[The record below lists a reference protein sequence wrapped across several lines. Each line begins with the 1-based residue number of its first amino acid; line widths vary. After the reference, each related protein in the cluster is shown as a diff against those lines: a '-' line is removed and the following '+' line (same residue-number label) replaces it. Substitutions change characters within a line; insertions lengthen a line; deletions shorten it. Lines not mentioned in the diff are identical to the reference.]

1 LGAAQYQWLADGQV
15 IDDADASTLLLT
27 SNLVGRSIS
36 VQLAYLDGGDT
47 EESVTSAPT
56 DEITPRNTAA
66 IGNVQMSGSAAQYQV
81 LQAQVNLQ
89 DDDGLGPF
97 SFKWYVTDT
106 NGQKTAIANA
116 TSETLTLQQAQV
128 GKRISVNTSYT
139 DGHGNLESVD
149 SALSSAVTNVNDR
162 STGVVSI
169 TGTAKQGS
177 ALKAS
182 NTLADLDGLGTV
194 SYQWKA
200 NGTAIAAATT
210 DTLTLTQAQVG
221 AKITVTASYVDGFG
235 AAESKT
241 SMSSKPVSNVA
252 PVINSLSAAN
262 FSENATGTAY
272 AIAATDRDTGTV
284 LSYGLSGADASL
296 FNVNASTGVVT
307 FKSAPNFEAPADAG
321 ANNVYDV
328 TVAASDGKLIATK
341 AVAITVSNVNEA
353 PTIGSPATA
362 TFAEMATG
370 TAYAATAT
378 DPDAGTTLSYTIGGA
393 DAALFKINAS
403 TGAVSFK
410 SAPNYEAPADAGADN
425 LYEISVSAS
434 DGALSTSKSVSIS
447 VKDVLEIGQ
456 SVIDLGSYGKL
467 IAPVQVDKGNWYY
480 FWDMSGNGVAGNTG
494 GTLNG
499 GVDTTTHN
507 VIDGLFN
514 KDINGIVNN
523 SVKNFDGNFG
533 TTDTY
538 RYATLNGVKLAL
550 PTMGGTGT
558 TGQQPGTAVG
568 DATAANGSNAVNAKY
583 NDLLAVWDAYN
594 GTTTG
599 SKLSGTPA
607 NWQADNYWSATDA
620 TGVGHGTVN
629 LSSGNLTSAGDN
641 NLYFVAL
648 QVLG

>member
-1 LGAAQYQWLADGQV
+1 
-15 IDDADASTLLLT
+15 
-27 SNLVGRSIS
+27 
-36 VQLAYLDGGDT
+36 
-47 EESVTSAPT
+47 
-56 DEITPRNTAA
+56 
-66 IGNVQMSGSAAQYQV
+66 
-81 LQAQVNLQ
+81 
-89 DDDGLGPF
+89 
-97 SFKWYVTDT
+97 
-106 NGQKTAIANA
+106 
-116 TSETLTLQQAQV
+116 
-128 GKRISVNTSYT
+128 
-139 DGHGNLESVD
+139 
-149 SALSSAVTNVNDR
+149 
-162 STGVVSI
+162 
-169 TGTAKQGS
+169 
-177 ALKAS
+177 
-182 NTLADLDGLGTV
+182 
-194 SYQWKA
+194 
-200 NGTAIAAATT
+200 
-210 DTLTLTQAQVG
+210 VG

-235 AAESKT
+235 AVESKT
-241 SMSSKPVSNVA
+241 SMSSKAVVKSNVA

-272 AIAATDRDTGTV
+272 TIVATDRDTGTV
-284 LSYGLSGADASL
+284 LSYSLSGTDAAL
-296 FNVNASTGVVT
+296 FSVNANTGLVA
-307 FKSAPNFEAPADAG
+307 FKSVPNFESPADAG
-321 ANNVYDV
+321 ANNVYDLIV
-328 TVAASDGKLIATK
+328 SASDGSLSASK
-341 AVAITVSNVNEA
+341 AVAITVTNVNEA
-353 PTIGSPATA
+353 PTISSAATS
-362 TFAEMATG
+362 TFAENASG
-370 TAYAATAT
+370 TAYTATAT
-378 DPDAGTTLSYTIGGA
+378 DPDAGTTLNYTIGGA
-393 DAALFKINAS
+393 DAALFRINAS

-410 SAPNYEAPADAGADN
+410 AAPNYEAPADAGADN

-434 DGALSTSKSVSIS
+434 DGALSTSKSVSIA

-467 IAPVQVDKGNWYY
+467 IAPVQVDKGSWYY
-480 FWDMSGNGVAGNTG
+480 FWDMSGNGVAGSTG

-499 GVDTTTHN
+499 GVDTATHD

-558 TGQQPGTAVG
+558 SGQQLGTAVG
-568 DATAANGSNAVNAKY
+568 NATAANGSNAVNTKY

-594 GTTTG
+594 GTTTA
-599 SKLSGTPA
+599 KNVSGTPP